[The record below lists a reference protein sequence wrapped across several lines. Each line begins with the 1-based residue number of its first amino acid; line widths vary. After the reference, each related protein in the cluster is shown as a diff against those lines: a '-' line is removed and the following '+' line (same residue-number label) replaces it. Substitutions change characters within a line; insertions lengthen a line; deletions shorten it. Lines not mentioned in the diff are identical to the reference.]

1 MRAPSEKHH
10 PIDRNKIQSV
20 LLLVASFLIF
30 IFTSWQTKA
39 DPGEK
44 LLFENFVLRPSCILQ
59 FILCLFILFNQGHRS
74 TVWIQLFVF
83 IVTLCFFLADIVMR
97 IGV

>member
-1 MRAPSEKHH
+1 MRAPSENHH

-20 LLLVASFLIF
+20 LLLAASFLIF
-30 IFTSWQTKA
+30 ILTSRQTKA
-39 DPGEK
+39 GLDEK

-59 FILCLFILFNQGHRS
+59 LILCLFILFNHGHRS

-83 IVTLCFFLADIVMR
+83 IITLCFFLADIVMR